1 MKIELTK
8 GQINEIWKHLTPNE
22 VVDLMGLTPNTSLEI
37 ICKFIYLYMHKGW
50 QKDKLKETLD
60 ATPTEIELFP
70 EQNSP

>member
-22 VVDLMGLTPNTSLEI
+22 IVELMALTPNTSLET